1 MFLALINN
9 FVVEDESRVT
19 SQHLFTEGEDSWSKV
34 DDECLEA
41 VGCLLSSSTF
51 QSNLFNQRLM
61 LMKKKIWL
69 ITEGDWKWKIKEDRP
84 SRVWDE
90 SLIRLLPNS
99 SWFSGNRGG
108 RRPTATF
115 SSIEDRTNKKQGFEN
130 QPLDRPKV
138 FTKEKTMLT
147 EGLIQPKVGRRKKKS
162 RRLVH
167 LGRSPDQIGEPTWR
181 RLPSLLSS

>member
-1 MFLALINN
+1 MEGEHKTKGDPWPPTKRYEEVDGVRKEKERLTPDHQPPDHIFSFPSLPGFMQPSVGIRLWNLVVEDQREGKDMICQDGWRSGFNWSSTDSYQAFINN

-69 ITEGDWKWKIKEDRP
+69 GTSSKWKWK
-84 SRVWDE
+84 
-90 SLIRLLPNS
+90 
-99 SWFSGNRGG
+99 
-108 RRPTATF
+108 
-115 SSIEDRTNKKQGFEN
+115 
-130 QPLDRPKV
+130 
-138 FTKEKTMLT
+138 
-147 EGLIQPKVGRRKKKS
+147 RKKKNHKS
-162 RRLVH
+162 IKGKVKLKP
-167 LGRSPDQIGEPTWR
+167 GG
-181 RLPSLLSS
+181 